1 MGETTKKPREMSAKR
16 FATAK
21 LSAKTT
27 VEGYI
32 SAHRSFLQ
40 KFPVVASILEAYDN
54 KDLLPTVALNT
65 IQSALM
71 SYYLDSQIKA
81 AEAKMEKA
89 AEAAGASKDRYQV
102 SLYCKVMDKDKQIS
116 IQVGTVREVV
126 GYRIRTPLGDMVVK
140 TKDEA
145 DGHVV
150 LEKLV
155 ENNPA
160 VWDVPDFGSAMRL
173 ADRRL
178 FQREDSVYAEIVNT
192 FDRPIPIHIQRGDA
206 MARFLRQPK
215 SAVSRVRGMSTKS
228 LGFGAHASPTRD
240 VWHLKH

>member
-1 MGETTKKPREMSAKR
+1 M
-16 FATAK
+16 
-21 LSAKTT
+21 
-27 VEGYI
+27 EGYI
-32 SAHRSFLQ
+32 TAHRSFLQ
-40 KFPVVASILEAYDN
+40 KYSVVADILQAYDN
-54 KDLLPTVALNT
+54 KDLLPTVALQT
-65 IQSALM
+65 MQSALM
-71 SYYLDSQIKA
+71 ASYLDSQIKA
-81 AEAKMEKA
+81 AEAKMAERWEKEPSSSA
-89 AEAAGASKDRYQV
+89 RYTV
-102 SLYCKVMDKDKQIS
+102 TLYCKVVDKDKQIS

-150 LEKLV
+150 LEELV
-155 ENNPA
+155 ENDPA